1 MADIL
6 KVKKTDEFNNFLS
19 ENENVIV
26 KFSAEWCGPCRT
38 MTNVINNLND
48 DALNGV
54 SFVEVDVDGLHVRRR
69 DKAEVVDAVCAV
81 VGACCNIAGKCTG
94 RYVDVLAVVGA
105 CAVVEGLA
113 HGLDVHAAIAVAE
126 FDQHAFHVFPF
137 QVLRL
142 VAYAAINDGTCAERD
157 RAVLCR
163 HPAAGHLRLEQV
175 RRPDVA

>member
-54 SFVEVDVDGLHVRRR
+54 SFVEVDVDEDDFADVISDLSIRNLPTFIFFKNNEVK
-69 DKAEVVDAVCAV
+69 DKK
-81 VGACCNIAGKCTG
+81 VGTLQANEIIDFVKNN
-94 RYVDVLAVVGA
+94 V
-105 CAVVEGLA
+105 
-113 HGLDVHAAIAVAE
+113 
-126 FDQHAFHVFPF
+126 
-137 QVLRL
+137 
-142 VAYAAINDGTCAERD
+142 
-157 RAVLCR
+157 
-163 HPAAGHLRLEQV
+163 
-175 RRPDVA
+175 